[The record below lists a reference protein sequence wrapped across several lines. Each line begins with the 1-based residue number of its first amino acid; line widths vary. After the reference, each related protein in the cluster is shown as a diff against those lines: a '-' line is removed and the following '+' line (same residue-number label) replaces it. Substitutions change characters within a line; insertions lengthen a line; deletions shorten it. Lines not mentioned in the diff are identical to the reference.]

1 MNQENMTNKVINGVI
16 CSNKKFEM
24 CYEVAPGWYSDEGCF
39 DLSDADDERFRQDL
53 AKILAGEE
61 VE

>member
-1 MNQENMTNKVINGVI
+1 MATKIINGVV
-16 CSNKKFEM
+16 CFDKPFEN
-24 CYEVAPGWYSDEGCF
+24 CRQVVPGWYTDEGCF
-39 DLSDADDERFRQDL
+39 DLSDAEDERFRQNL

>member
-1 MNQENMTNKVINGVI
+1 MMATKIINGI
-16 CSNKKFEM
+16 LCSNKKFEV
-24 CYEVAPGWYSDEGCF
+24 CYEVAPGWYSDEGLF
-39 DLSDADDERFRQDL
+39 DISSIDDERFRQDL